1 MKKLLMMFACLTCL
15 TLNAFTNGFN
25 PVEQQD
31 FSTSTPGSDK
41 TEFSAQDGLNT
52 YLAKG
57 FKGGRR
63 GKKMGPSSKRKDP
76 NQLNEGN
83 KRGSEHKKNQNQS
96 NEERHQKGQDRKGDQ
111 DKRADEKNDKR
122 HGKK

>member
-1 MKKLLMMFACLTCL
+1 MKKLLVIFACLICL
-15 TLNAFTNGFN
+15 TLNAFTIGLN
-25 PVEQQD
+25 PIEKQD
-31 FSTSTPGSDK
+31 FSTFTLNSDR
-41 TEFSAQDGLNT
+41 TELSAQDGLNT

-63 GKKMGPSSKRKDP
+63 GKKMGPSSKRKDL

-83 KRGSEHKKNQNQS
+83 KRGSEHKKNQNPN
-96 NEERHQKGQDRKGDQ
+96 NEEKHQKGQNRKSDQ
-111 DKRADEKNDKR
+111 NKRADEKNDKR